1 MKNNTVTVVLRNAYD
16 FQTLNNFNLVYEVM
30 ADGHIAGSKTLRI
43 GAVAPGDSL
52 TLVLK
57 MPKSK
62 LKKLAEEGKEVMLNL
77 RAEYRQTTSYAP
89 QGHTAAIAQFSLL
102 KRPAL
107 AAVEYNARQAAPLAM
122 TDGAGTLFVG
132 NDRIQLSF
140 DKQTGQLSELSL
152 RGRNVIAENGGF
164 LYDNFRWNENDR
176 FHNTSNGLDAQGTI
190 SVENPGGNTV
200 VKTHRDGTLCT
211 QDIAYTIYPEGVVDM
226 TVTLTP
232 KTADLRRA
240 GLVCLLDSAL
250 SRISYFAHGPWE
262 NYAKGFQLHMQ
273 TEGEV
278 AFSILPYTDIDLMK
292 ANHYWEMKARPYNVL
307 HLDARTRGV
316 GNASCGGAEA
326 DTMVKYRVPQT
337 TLTYKVRIY

>member
-1 MKNNTVTVVLRNAYD
+1 
-16 FQTLNNFNLVYEVM
+16 
-30 ADGHIAGSKTLRI
+30 
-43 GAVAPGDSL
+43 
-52 TLVLK
+52 
-57 MPKSK
+57 
-62 LKKLAEEGKEVMLNL
+62 
-77 RAEYRQTTSYAP
+77 
-89 QGHTAAIAQFSLL
+89 
-102 KRPAL
+102 
-107 AAVEYNARQAAPLAM
+107 M

-140 DKQTGQLSELSL
+140 DKHTGQLSELSL
-152 RGRNVIAENGGF
+152 RGRNVIAQNGGF

-250 SRISYFAHGPWE
+250 SRVSYFAHGPWE
-262 NYAKGFQLHMQ
+262 NYADRLDGCPV
-273 TEGEV
+273 GR
-278 AFSILPYTDIDLMK
+278 YT
-292 ANHYWEMKARPYNVL
+292 
-307 HLDARTRGV
+307 
-316 GNASCGGAEA
+316 
-326 DTMVKYRVPQT
+326 T
-337 TLTYKVRIY
+337 TV